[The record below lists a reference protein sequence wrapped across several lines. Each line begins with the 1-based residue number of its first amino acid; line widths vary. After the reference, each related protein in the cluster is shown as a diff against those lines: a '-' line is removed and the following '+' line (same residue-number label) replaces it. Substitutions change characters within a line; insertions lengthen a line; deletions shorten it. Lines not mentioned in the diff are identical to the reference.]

1 MVVVIVV
8 VMRMIVSL
16 RHAGLR
22 FALVYSMSFR
32 HFTVLADRIDRLN
45 TAIGRAASWCAL
57 AIVLLG
63 FAVVLLRYVLG
74 VGSIWLQESIL
85 YAHAALF
92 LLAAAWTL
100 KEGGH
105 VRVDVFYA
113 SAAPR
118 TKAWIDLLGAL
129 LLLLPFALA
138 IAWFSLP
145 YVERSWAILERSRE
159 TSGLPLVF
167 LLKTL
172 IPLFALLLALQGV
185 AQIDPRVRRSCAGI
199 GASASPRTPRRS

>member
-1 MVVVIVV
+1 MLK
-8 VMRMIVSL
+8 RL
-16 RHAGLR
+16 TGLVKSIER
-22 FALVYSMSFR
+22 L
-32 HFTVLADRIDRLN
+32 TVAV
-45 TAIGRAASWCAL
+45 GRAASWCTL

-63 FAVVLLRYVLG
+63 FAVVLMRYALG
-74 VGSIWLQESIL
+74 FGSIWLQETII

-113 SAAPR
+113 TATPR
-118 TKAWIDLLGAL
+118 TKALVDLCGAL
-129 LLLLPFALA
+129 FLLLPFAVALF
-138 IAWFSLP
+138 WFSLP
-145 YVERSWAILERSRE
+145 YVMRSWAILERSPE

-172 IPLFALLLALQGV
+172 IPVFAVLLALQGV
-185 AQIDPRVRRSCAGI
+185 AQAARAAALLSFPRPTKREEGRVSC
-199 GASASPRTPRRS
+199 

>member
-1 MVVVIVV
+1 MA
-8 VMRMIVSL
+8 M
-16 RHAGLR
+16 A
-22 FALVYSMSFR
+22 
-32 HFTVLADRIDRLN
+32 HFTSLADRIDRLN
-45 TAIGRAASWCAL
+45 TAVGRAASWCAL
-57 AIVLLG
+57 AIVLIG

-74 VGSIWLQESIL
+74 LGSIWLQESIL

-113 SAAPR
+113 SASTR

-129 LLLLPFALA
+129 FLLVPFTLA
-138 IAWFSLP
+138 ILWFALP
-145 YVERSWAILERSRE
+145 YVGRSWAIFERSRE

-167 LLKTL
+167 LFKTL
-172 IPLFALLLALQGV
+172 IPVFALLLALQGV
-185 AQIDPRVRRSCAGI
+185 AQAARALAVLRGDAR
-199 GASASPRTPRRS
+199 

>member
-1 MVVVIVV
+1 MNAAQTI
-8 VMRMIVSL
+8 RL
-16 RHAGLR
+16 A
-22 FALVYSMSFR
+22 AL
-32 HFTVLADRIDRLN
+32 IDRLN

-57 AIVLLG
+57 AIVLIG

-74 VGSIWLQESIL
+74 LGSIWLQESIL

-113 SAAPR
+113 NASPR
-118 TKAWIDLLGAL
+118 AKAWIDLLGAL
-129 LLLLPFALA
+129 LLLLPFTLA
-138 IAWFSLP
+138 IVYFSLP
-145 YVERSWAILERSRE
+145 YVERSWTILERSRE

-172 IPLFALLLALQGV
+172 IPLFAVLLALQGIAQV
-185 AQIDPRVRRSCAGI
+185 ARSLAI
-199 GASASPRTPRRS
+199 LMDEASG

>member
-1 MVVVIVV
+1 MA
-8 VMRMIVSL
+8 
-16 RHAGLR
+16 AG
-22 FALVYSMSFR
+22 
-32 HFTVLADRIDRLN
+32 HFTTLADRIDRFN
-45 TAIGRAASWCAL
+45 AAVGRAASWCAL
-57 AIVLLG
+57 FIVLVG

-74 VGSIWLQESIL
+74 LGSLWLQESIL

-113 SAAPR
+113 AASPR
-118 TKAWIDLLGAL
+118 IKAGVDLLGAL
-129 LLLLPFALA
+129 FLLLPFAVA
-138 IAWFSLP
+138 IIWFAFP

-172 IPLFALLLALQGV
+172 IPVFALLLALQGV
-185 AQIDPRVRRSCAGI
+185 AQAARALAVLRGD
-199 GASASPRTPRRS
+199 ASAAP